1 MKDKIKWLFLL
12 GVSIWLLSGCGE
24 TVQEASGTV
33 ETAAVENYVEKETAS
48 LEDFRLR
55 DKESVYEDDDEGSVV
70 TMYLTVREGNSA
82 ENTNHTWTEV
92 NTYSKYWYEEN
103 HIPQYAVEGILQ
115 VDALILRAMMLLIR
129 NGGAEEACSL
139 CRGEGETVCML
150 GWLQW

>member
-92 NTYSKYWYEEN
+92 NT
-103 HIPQYAVEGILQ
+103 
-115 VDALILRAMMLLIR
+115 
-129 NGGAEEACSL
+129 
-139 CRGEGETVCML
+139 
-150 GWLQW
+150 